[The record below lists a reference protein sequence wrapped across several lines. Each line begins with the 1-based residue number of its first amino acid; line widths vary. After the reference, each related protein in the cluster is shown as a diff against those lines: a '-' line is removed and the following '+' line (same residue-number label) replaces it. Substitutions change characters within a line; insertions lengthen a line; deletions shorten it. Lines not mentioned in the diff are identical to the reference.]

1 MNQVNAITSS
11 KVPGPALPLLVA
23 GAFFMENLDA
33 TVIVTAMPQMAS
45 AFAVHPIDMNIGI
58 SAYILT
64 LTVFIPASGWIANRF
79 GARNVF
85 TTAMVIFT
93 LASVLC
99 ALSADLATFTAARV
113 LQGFGGAMMV
123 PVGRLIVL
131 RNTSKADLIK
141 AIATITWPG
150 LVAPIL
156 GPPVGG
162 FLTTYA
168 SWHWIFILNVP
179 LGMLGLWLA
188 WRLIPE
194 ESPQNETPFDMLGF
208 LLTGSACFS
217 LMFGLELF
225 NHQTLSHWV
234 PLLCISASLLLGGL
248 AVYHAKRQITPLI
261 DLWALRIKSYS
272 VTIWSGSLYRI
283 AIGAVPFLLP
293 LLFQIGFGMS
303 AFHAGLLVLAVFAGN
318 LMMKPFTS
326 SILYRFRFRSTLLV
340 NGLLNAVTIFSCALI
355 TPETPYVLIIL
366 LLFVSGLTRSMQ
378 FTALNTLAYSEIPAS
393 KMGGANT
400 FSNMIQQLAMGLG
413 IAIGALALRI
423 AEWFHPYRAGMI
435 PLENFQIAFVV
446 IGVVALLSIV
456 DTLTLNRDAGD
467 EVRKRPSRLK

>member
-1 MNQVNAITSS
+1 MSHSALRSS
-11 KVPGPALPLLVA
+11 ALPLLVA
-23 GAFFMENLDA
+23 GAFFMENLDG

-79 GARNVF
+79 GARNIF
-85 TTAMVIFT
+85 AAAMVIFT

-99 ALSADLATFTAARV
+99 ALSTNLMEFTGARI

-131 RNTSKADLIK
+131 RNTAKADLIK

-162 FLTTYA
+162 FITTYA

-179 LGMLGLWLA
+179 LGIIGLWLA
-188 WRLIPE
+188 WRLIPQ
-194 ESPQNETPFDMLGF
+194 ESPQKETPFDTLGF
-208 LLTGSACFS
+208 LLTGSACFG

-225 NHQTLSHWV
+225 NHQSFSRLV
-234 PLLCISASLLLGGL
+234 PLFCIAGSLILGAC
-248 AVYHAKRQITPLI
+248 AVYHAKRQTFPLI
-261 DLWALRIKSYS
+261 DLWALQIKSYS
-272 VTIWSGSLYRI
+272 VTVWGGGLFRM

-293 LLFQIGFGMS
+293 LLFQIGFGLS
-303 AFHAGLLVLAVFAGN
+303 AFSAGLLVLAVFAGN
-318 LMMKPFTS
+318 LAMKPFTS
-326 SILYRFRFRSTLLV
+326 AILYRFRFRPTLLV
-340 NGLLNAVTIFSCALI
+340 NGLLNAATIFACALI
-355 TPETPYVLIIL
+355 TPDTPNTLIIM

-378 FTALNTLAYSEIPAS
+378 FTALNTLAFSEVPPP
-393 KMGGANT
+393 KMAGANT
-400 FSNMIQQLAMGLG
+400 LSNMAQQLAIGLG

-446 IGVVALLSIV
+446 IGVVALLSVV
-456 DTLTLNRDAGD
+456 DTLALSRDAGD
-467 EVRKRPSRLK
+467 EVRKKPIRRGKTT

>member
-1 MNQVNAITSS
+1 
-11 KVPGPALPLLVA
+11 
-23 GAFFMENLDA
+23 
-33 TVIVTAMPQMAS
+33 
-45 AFAVHPIDMNIGI
+45 
-58 SAYILT
+58 
-64 LTVFIPASGWIANRF
+64 
-79 GARNVF
+79 
-85 TTAMVIFT
+85 
-93 LASVLC
+93 
-99 ALSADLATFTAARV
+99 
-113 LQGFGGAMMV
+113 
-123 PVGRLIVL
+123 
-131 RNTSKADLIK
+131 
-141 AIATITWPG
+141 
-150 LVAPIL
+150 
-156 GPPVGG
+156 
-162 FLTTYA
+162 
-168 SWHWIFILNVP
+168 
-179 LGMLGLWLA
+179 
-188 WRLIPE
+188 
-194 ESPQNETPFDMLGF
+194 
-208 LLTGSACFS
+208 
-217 LMFGLELF
+217 MFGLELF
-225 NHQTLSHWV
+225 NHQTLSRWI

-326 SILYRFRFRSTLLV
+326 AILYRFRFRSTLLV

>member
-1 MNQVNAITSS
+1 MRGS
-11 KVPGPALPLLVA
+11 ALPLLVA

-45 AFAVHPIDMNIGI
+45 TFSVHPIDMNIGI

-79 GARNVF
+79 GARNIF
-85 TTAMVIFT
+85 AAAMVIFT

-99 ALSADLATFTAARV
+99 ALSADLMTFTGARI

-131 RNTSKADLIK
+131 RNTAKPDLIK

-162 FLTTYA
+162 FITTYA

-179 LGMLGLWLA
+179 LGIVGLWLA
-188 WRLIPE
+188 WRLIPQ
-194 ESPQNETPFDMLGF
+194 ESPQKETPFDTLGF

-217 LMFGLELF
+217 LMLGLELF
-225 NHQTLSHWV
+225 NHQTLSRLV
-234 PLLCISASLLLGGL
+234 PLFCIAGSLILGLL
-248 AVYHAKRQITPLI
+248 AVYHAKRQTYPLV

-272 VTIWSGSLYRI
+272 VTIWSGSVFRM

-293 LLFQIGFGMS
+293 LLFQLGFGLS
-303 AFHAGLLVLAVFAGN
+303 AFDAGLLVLAVFAGN
-318 LMMKPFTS
+318 LAMKPFTS
-326 SILYRFRFRSTLLV
+326 AILYRFGFRSTLLV
-340 NGLLNAVTIFSCALI
+340 NGLLNAVTIFAYALMS
-355 TPETPYVLIIL
+355 PETPYALIVL

-378 FTALNTLAYSEIPAS
+378 FTALNTLAYSEVPAP
-393 KMGGANT
+393 KMSGANT
-400 FSNMIQQLAMGLG
+400 FSNMAQQLSMGLG
-413 IAIGALALRI
+413 IAIGALALRV
-423 AEWFHPYRAGMI
+423 AEWLHPYRSGTI

-446 IGVVALLSIV
+446 IGALALLSII
-456 DTLTLNRDAGD
+456 DTLTLNPDAGD
-467 EVRKRPSRLK
+467 EVRQRPSKH

>member
-1 MNQVNAITSS
+1 MSQSALRSS
-11 KVPGPALPLLVA
+11 ALPLLVA

-33 TVIVTAMPQMAS
+33 TVIVTAMPQMA
-45 AFAVHPIDMNIGI
+45 AVFAVHPIDMNVGI

-79 GARNVF
+79 GARNTF
-85 TTAMVIFT
+85 TAAMVVFT
-93 LASVLC
+93 LASVFC
-99 ALSADLATFTAARV
+99 ALSSNLATFTAARI
-113 LQGFGGAMMV
+113 LQGMGGAMMV

-179 LGMLGLWLA
+179 LGVFGLWLA
-188 WRLIPE
+188 WRLIPQ
-194 ESPQNETPFDMLGF
+194 ESPQKETPFDMLGF

-225 NHQTLSHWV
+225 NHQTLSRWV
-234 PLLCISASLLLGGL
+234 PLLCLSASLLLGML
-248 AVYHAKRQITPLI
+248 AIYHARRQISPLV

-293 LLFQIGFGMS
+293 LLFQLGFGMS
-303 AFHAGLLVLAVFAGN
+303 AFDAGLLVLAVFAGN
-318 LMMKPFTS
+318 LIMKPFTS
-326 SILYRFRFRSTLLV
+326 AILYRFCFRSTLLV
-340 NGLLNAVTIFSCALI
+340 NGLLNAVAIFACALI
-355 TPETPYVLIIL
+355 TPETPHILIIL
-366 LLFVSGLTRSMQ
+366 LLFISGLTRSMQ
-378 FTALNTLAYSEIPAS
+378 FTALNTLAYSEIPGPQ
-393 KMGGANT
+393 MGGANT

-413 IAIGALALRI
+413 IAIGALALRV
-423 AEWFHPYRAGMI
+423 AEWFHPYRAGVI

-456 DTLTLNRDAGD
+456 DILTLSRNAGD

>member
-179 LGMLGLWLA
+179 LGIFGIWLA

-194 ESPQNETPFDMLGF
+194 
-208 LLTGSACFS
+208 
-217 LMFGLELF
+217 
-225 NHQTLSHWV
+225 V
-234 PLLCISASLLLGGL
+234 
-248 AVYHAKRQITPLI
+248 
-261 DLWALRIKSYS
+261 
-272 VTIWSGSLYRI
+272 
-283 AIGAVPFLLP
+283 
-293 LLFQIGFGMS
+293 
-303 AFHAGLLVLAVFAGN
+303 
-318 LMMKPFTS
+318 MKPFTS
-326 SILYRFRFRSTLLV
+326 AILYRFRFRSTLLV

>member
-1 MNQVNAITSS
+1 MSQSALRSS
-11 KVPGPALPLLVA
+11 ALPLLVA

-33 TVIVTAMPQMAS
+33 TVIVTAMPQMAA
-45 AFAVHPIDMNIGI
+45 AFAVHPIDMNVGI

-79 GARNVF
+79 GARNTF
-85 TTAMVIFT
+85 TAAMVVFT
-93 LASVLC
+93 LASVFC
-99 ALSADLATFTAARV
+99 ALSSNLATFTAARI
-113 LQGFGGAMMV
+113 LQGMGGAMMV

-179 LGMLGLWLA
+179 LGVFGLWLA
-188 WRLIPE
+188 WRLIPQ
-194 ESPQNETPFDMLGF
+194 ESPQKETPFDMLGF

-225 NHQTLSHWV
+225 NHQTLSRWV
-234 PLLCISASLLLGGL
+234 PLLCLSASLLLGML
-248 AVYHAKRQITPLI
+248 AIYHARRQISPLV

-293 LLFQIGFGMS
+293 LLFQLGFGMS
-303 AFHAGLLVLAVFAGN
+303 AFDAGLLVLAVFAGN
-318 LMMKPFTS
+318 LIMKPFTS
-326 SILYRFRFRSTLLV
+326 AILYRFRFRSTLLV
-340 NGLLNAVTIFSCALI
+340 NGLLNAVAIFACALI
-355 TPETPYVLIIL
+355 TPETPHILIIL
-366 LLFVSGLTRSMQ
+366 LLFISGLTRSMQ
-378 FTALNTLAYSEIPAS
+378 FTALNTLAYSEIPGPQ
-393 KMGGANT
+393 MGGANT

-413 IAIGALALRI
+413 IAIGALALRV
-423 AEWFHPYRAGMI
+423 AEWFHPYRAGVI

-456 DTLTLNRDAGD
+456 DILTLSRNAGD
-467 EVRKRPSRLK
+467 EVRERPSRLK

>member
-1 MNQVNAITSS
+1 MR
-11 KVPGPALPLLVA
+11 
-23 GAFFMENLDA
+23 
-33 TVIVTAMPQMAS
+33 VILGGGQTPVTAEHMSNTMPGYAW
-45 AFAVHPIDMNIGI
+45 
-58 SAYILT
+58 T
-64 LTVFIPASGWIANRF
+64 LTDQQVAELTNSLRANW
-79 GARNVF
+79 GNHATAVTAEDVAKAR
-85 TTAMVIFT
+85 
-93 LASVLC
+93 
-99 ALSADLATFTAARV
+99 
-113 LQGFGGAMMV
+113 
-123 PVGRLIVL
+123 
-131 RNTSKADLIK
+131 KAEI
-141 AIATITWPG
+141 
-150 LVAPIL
+150 
-156 GPPVGG
+156 
-162 FLTTYA
+162 
-168 SWHWIFILNVP
+168 
-179 LGMLGLWLA
+179 
-188 WRLIPE
+188 
-194 ESPQNETPFDMLGF
+194 
-208 LLTGSACFS
+208 
-217 LMFGLELF
+217 

-326 SILYRFRFRSTLLV
+326 AILYRFRFRSTLLV

>member
-1 MNQVNAITSS
+1 MCIR
-11 KVPGPALPLLVA
+11 K
-23 GAFFMENLDA
+23 
-33 TVIVTAMPQMAS
+33 
-45 AFAVHPIDMNIGI
+45 
-58 SAYILT
+58 
-64 LTVFIPASGWIANRF
+64 
-79 GARNVF
+79 
-85 TTAMVIFT
+85 
-93 LASVLC
+93 
-99 ALSADLATFTAARV
+99 
-113 LQGFGGAMMV
+113 
-123 PVGRLIVL
+123 
-131 RNTSKADLIK
+131 
-141 AIATITWPG
+141 
-150 LVAPIL
+150 
-156 GPPVGG
+156 
-162 FLTTYA
+162 
-168 SWHWIFILNVP
+168 
-179 LGMLGLWLA
+179 
-188 WRLIPE
+188 
-194 ESPQNETPFDMLGF
+194 
-208 LLTGSACFS
+208 
-217 LMFGLELF
+217 
-225 NHQTLSHWV
+225 
-234 PLLCISASLLLGGL
+234 ISASLLLGGL

-326 SILYRFRFRSTLLV
+326 AILYRFRFRSTLLV

-378 FTALNTLAYSEIPAS
+378 FTALNTLAYSEIPAP

-456 DTLTLNRDAGD
+456 DTLTLSRDAGD

>member
-1 MNQVNAITSS
+1 MNQVNVITSS

-168 SWHWIFILNVP
+168 SWHWIFILKLQCHNLEWEFVP
-179 LGMLGLWLA
+179 HRDRCRALFTAVTVPDWI
-188 WRLIPE
+188 WHER
-194 ESPQNETPFDMLGF
+194 
-208 LLTGSACFS
+208 FS
-217 LMFGLELF
+217 CWF
-225 NHQTLSHWV
+225 
-234 PLLCISASLLLGGL
+234 ISAG
-248 AVYHAKRQITPLI
+248 
-261 DLWALRIKSYS
+261 
-272 VTIWSGSLYRI
+272 
-283 AIGAVPFLLP
+283 
-293 LLFQIGFGMS
+293 
-303 AFHAGLLVLAVFAGN
+303 
-318 LMMKPFTS
+318 
-326 SILYRFRFRSTLLV
+326 RFCR
-340 NGLLNAVTIFSCALI
+340 
-355 TPETPYVLIIL
+355 
-366 LLFVSGLTRSMQ
+366 
-378 FTALNTLAYSEIPAS
+378 
-393 KMGGANT
+393 
-400 FSNMIQQLAMGLG
+400 
-413 IAIGALALRI
+413 
-423 AEWFHPYRAGMI
+423 
-435 PLENFQIAFVV
+435 
-446 IGVVALLSIV
+446 
-456 DTLTLNRDAGD
+456 
-467 EVRKRPSRLK
+467 

>member
-11 KVPGPALPLLVA
+11 KVPGSALPLLVA

-179 LGMLGLWLA
+179 LGIFGIWLA

-293 LLFQIGFGMS
+293 LLF
-303 AFHAGLLVLAVFAGN
+303 
-318 LMMKPFTS
+318 P
-326 SILYRFRFRSTLLV
+326 
-340 NGLLNAVTIFSCALI
+340 
-355 TPETPYVLIIL
+355 
-366 LLFVSGLTRSMQ
+366 
-378 FTALNTLAYSEIPAS
+378 EIPAS

>member
-11 KVPGPALPLLVA
+11 KVPGSALPLLVA

-113 LQGFGGAMMV
+113 LQGF
-123 PVGRLIVL
+123 
-131 RNTSKADLIK
+131 
-141 AIATITWPG
+141 
-150 LVAPIL
+150 
-156 GPPVGG
+156 
-162 FLTTYA
+162 
-168 SWHWIFILNVP
+168 
-179 LGMLGLWLA
+179 
-188 WRLIPE
+188 
-194 ESPQNETPFDMLGF
+194 
-208 LLTGSACFS
+208 
-217 LMFGLELF
+217 
-225 NHQTLSHWV
+225 
-234 PLLCISASLLLGGL
+234 
-248 AVYHAKRQITPLI
+248 
-261 DLWALRIKSYS
+261 
-272 VTIWSGSLYRI
+272 
-283 AIGAVPFLLP
+283 
-293 LLFQIGFGMS
+293 
-303 AFHAGLLVLAVFAGN
+303 
-318 LMMKPFTS
+318 
-326 SILYRFRFRSTLLV
+326 YRFRFRSTLLV

>member
-1 MNQVNAITSS
+1 MSPSTMRGS
-11 KVPGPALPLLVA
+11 ALPLLVA

-45 AFAVHPIDMNIGI
+45 TFSVHPIDMNIGI

-79 GARNVF
+79 GARNIF
-85 TTAMVIFT
+85 AAAMVIFT

-99 ALSADLATFTAARV
+99 ALSADLMTFTGARI

-131 RNTSKADLIK
+131 RNTAKPDLIK

-162 FLTTYA
+162 FITTYA

-179 LGMLGLWLA
+179 LGIVGLWLA
-188 WRLIPE
+188 WRLIPQ
-194 ESPQNETPFDMLGF
+194 ESPQKETPFDTLGF

-217 LMFGLELF
+217 LMLGLELF
-225 NHQTLSHWV
+225 NHQTLSRLV
-234 PLLCISASLLLGGL
+234 PLFCIAGSLILGLL
-248 AVYHAKRQITPLI
+248 AVYHAKRQTYPLV

-272 VTIWSGSLYRI
+272 VTIWSGSVFRM

-293 LLFQIGFGMS
+293 LLFQLGFGLS
-303 AFHAGLLVLAVFAGN
+303 AFDAGLLVLAVFAGN
-318 LMMKPFTS
+318 LAMKPFTS
-326 SILYRFRFRSTLLV
+326 AILYRFGFRSTLLV
-340 NGLLNAVTIFSCALI
+340 NGLLNAVTIFAYALMS
-355 TPETPYVLIIL
+355 PETPYALIVL

-378 FTALNTLAYSEIPAS
+378 FTALNTLAYSEVPAP
-393 KMGGANT
+393 KMSGANT
-400 FSNMIQQLAMGLG
+400 FSNMAQQLSMGLG
-413 IAIGALALRI
+413 IAIGALALRV
-423 AEWFHPYRAGMI
+423 AEWLHPYRSGTI

-446 IGVVALLSIV
+446 IGALALLSII
-456 DTLTLNRDAGD
+456 DTLTLNPDAGD
-467 EVRKRPSRLK
+467 EVRQRPSKH